1 MLINEP
7 NELLGYHVGLQQ
19 TVGANEQLAMV
30 SYEIHSQQL
39 SIKDTLCV
47 WNIGWLQKLIDPE
60 WSIVFWNTFGTTRFE
75 RAAELQL
82 LVPECWWNTFL
93 SPRGGRFLWNETGDL
108 GYLDWQNEHA
118 FSYILSPV
126 VVGHDRDYIHYIL
139 QIWISSHHGMLIHS
153 KHSSVTSVTALR
165 RGSGV
170 NLQHYFQ
177 QPIDGFKKKHVCPKV
192 CQLKSFFSQ
201 QRTAPMTASFADA
214 CPYYGIT
221 CSLDIYELAMSLG
234 SSCQMFFLFGGGG
247 RVYIDM
253 FFNEAGLLR

>member
-39 SIKDTLCV
+39 SIKDTLCI

-75 RAAELQL
+75 RVAELQL

-192 CQLKSFFSQ
+192 CQLKSFFPAKDRSY
-201 QRTAPMTASFADA
+201 D
-214 CPYYGIT
+214 
-221 CSLDIYELAMSLG
+221 
-234 SSCQMFFLFGGGG
+234 CQLCWCLP
-247 RVYIDM
+247 I
-253 FFNEAGLLR
+253 LWHHL